1 MLRKDILELKEIVA
15 ASVIQKYVRNILNEN
30 RTRALASEWMNRF
43 KENQVEQNLKMKEMS
58 SENEMECIKLSNN
71 HEENTQSRLK
81 NQRARHEDMLRAR
94 EEQLDLE
101 QANNNRI
108 HLIELENLQK
118 TILDRHVQE
127 MYMQSTE
134 HRSKIDVLE
143 ETVDQLRAEI
153 ITEHS
158 KYRDLKDINTEQL
171 ALATNE
177 TTFEVKNRV
186 RSESETFSLLQKL
199 NTTKEQYHEKEKA
212 CQEMKKKYIAL
223 KDEEERNQH
232 IIGTLQSN
240 QDIQQT
246 QYNEELLQLR
256 NRNTSHVEMGKK
268 EREGKFKS
276 KRSEHREW
284 STVVDIS
291 IPPPSFKPVSLY
303 FSRSPLF

>member
-58 SENEMECIKLSNN
+58 SENEMECIKISNN

-108 HLIELENLQK
+108 HLTELENLQK

-158 KYRDLKDINTEQL
+158 KYRDLKEINTEQL

-212 CQEMKKKYIAL
+212 CQEMKKKYVAL

-268 EREGKFKS
+268 EREGK
-276 KRSEHREW
+276 
-284 STVVDIS
+284 
-291 IPPPSFKPVSLY
+291 
-303 FSRSPLF
+303 